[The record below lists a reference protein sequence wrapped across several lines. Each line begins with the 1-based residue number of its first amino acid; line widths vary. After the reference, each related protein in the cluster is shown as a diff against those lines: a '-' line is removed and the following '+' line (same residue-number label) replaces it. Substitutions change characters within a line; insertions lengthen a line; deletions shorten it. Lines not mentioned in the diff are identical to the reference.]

1 MTQNQIL
8 SKPLN
13 IAAWIFQI
21 LLSLTLLWA
30 AGMKLFKPIEQLSQ
44 QWPWTADNPVL
55 TRVAGIVDLLGGLGL
70 VLPMVLRIRPALT
83 LYAAYGTIALMV
95 AASIFHISRGEVS
108 QIGFNIFIALVAGF
122 VVWVRSK
129 KV

>member
-13 IAAWIFQI
+13 IAAWICQI

-30 AGMKLFKPIEQLSQ
+30 AGMKLFEPIEQLSQ

-70 VLPMVLRIRPALT
+70 VLPMLLRIRPALT

>member
-1 MTQNQIL
+1 MTQHQTL

-13 IAAWIFQI
+13 IASWICQI
-21 LLSLTLLWA
+21 LLSLILLWA
-30 AGMKLFKPIEQLSQ
+30 ARMKLFQPINQLSQ
-44 QWPWTADNPVL
+44 QWPWTADNPIL

-70 VLPMVLRIRPALT
+70 VLPMVLRIKPILT

-95 AASIFHISRGEVS
+95 AASIFHISRDEAS
-108 QIGFNIFIALVAGF
+108 LIGFNIFVALVAGF

-129 KV
+129 